1 MNVQHHLFGYDKEGH
16 TLRVELPIGRDQLDA
31 VRCLIEPR
39 EDDPDILDPYPLDAN
54 QVEKVSEAIGRNLD
68 ASTFDWFIQAFAEQ
82 PSALPA

>member
-1 MNVQHHLFGYDKEGH
+1 
-16 TLRVELPIGRDQLDA
+16 
-31 VRCLIEPR
+31 LIEPR